1 MIKLRKLLACLMIA
15 CMALSLMPL
24 AAFATEGEAGDVSE
38 ETCTHVWQ
46 AADGKHVCSGC
57 SEEAAH
63 SFDSNGVCTVCKY
76 ECKHENAADGACP
89 DCGMTLVQEQSD
101 TQDDNSVAGENGSG
115 GSGAA
120 GGNDTAGAGGSG
132 SEGGNGT
139 EGETGETNKVAKL
152 GSTEYATLTE
162 AIGAMS
168 AGDTVTL
175 LDNVTENLILK
186 TDGTIDLGDFSITG
200 VVAVQANVTFVG
212 GSVNQGDIAVA
223 AIVINSGSLTLDGT
237 VVTGDNGI
245 SVETKE
251 EVSVIVGGTVKAT
264 EGYGICQNVID
275 AKEKGTLNVT
285 STENARIEAKT
296 VGVKIINGSY
306 TSESKADRIECPAQ
320 TALKIDAGS
329 YNIAGGMF
337 VGFLSFGS
345 GVTGSITGGDYTSD
359 PSEFLKDDYI
369 AVDLAGLYKVAQGTK
384 VGDAYVYAEI
394 VNENDSKVSAADGI
408 TVADV
413 PAKTE
418 GAGSAVNKDALL
430 SKAADLKTGDNVEI
444 NVSLKAEVKEASKDT
459 NGAISSATYSL
470 TPEFTLNVKGGT
482 DTQTIP
488 YDASMLSGS
497 EITVTVPL
505 VDGFTPN
512 TIVHIHGSGESIYTK
527 GNAASLTEFVVNTDN
542 TVSFKVTSFSNFAMY
557 AYELVCEVLDDKG
570 TSQGYY
576 SSFPA
581 ARDAAR
587 NNDGWTIKLLQ
598 DASVESSL
606 EIVLPWTWTI
616 DLAGNTLSTDSFY
629 IASGN
634 GTHSLTIKDS
644 SDTKSGKL
652 TGIGTSATINI
663 GGNCVLTLE
672 SGTIEH
678 TSGTAIALKDNKN
691 KKSAQLIMN
700 GGAVNGTTAVTASSG
715 TVTINGG
722 EVTGTTGMTE
732 GLAAITVG
740 DNASLTLTGGS
751 VTNANGNAIKVNGAS
766 AQFVMNGGAV
776 NGVTAIYAEQGA
788 VEISNGTVTGTN
800 STVDGG
806 AAILVNDNVT
816 LTIKGGSVTNAKGN
830 AISINGVSSQFT
842 MSGGT
847 VNGRTKG
854 VDMYGRS
861 AEISSG
867 TIEGGTAINTVGS
880 SITISGGTF
889 DSTTADKEVVAAT
902 TGSTTVAI
910 SGGSFAHA
918 VPADQC
924 ADGYMPTKADANGRY
939 GVEPKVEPVAMAQDA
954 LGVNKGEFAQIQDA
968 VNAAG
973 FGGKVTLL
981 RDSGQY
987 ANVTGIS
994 VFDGAGCRMKSLT
1007 VQSTAT
1013 VKVMN
1018 LRADV
1023 ISVSANARVEICS
1036 GWYRTHTGSCTY
1048 SISGGVFVVEVTQEQ
1063 CALVPVTGKLTGTA
1077 ASLTKYIP
1085 AQNTDPETKDAYPYT
1100 VEVAPA
1106 PRITGIS
1113 NSAYFQKNSNGTL
1126 TIYTDGDYD
1135 ELVKARTI
1143 YRCLHVY
1150 NANGTDLISSRYYT
1164 VEEDANGYAVITI
1177 SNSFLRNRP
1186 TGTYS
1191 VQVDFTT
1198 GVTQLEDFRVG
1209 TSPKTGDESNIGLW
1223 IGIMACSAIII
1234 GCGVFVLVHKNKK
1247 NKK

>member
-1 MIKLRKLLACLMIA
+1 MIKLRKLLACLMIV

-24 AAFATEGEAGDVSE
+24 AAFATEGEAG
-38 ETCTHVWQ
+38 ETI
-46 AADGKHVCSGC
+46 VC
-57 SEEAAH
+57 EH
-63 SFDSNGVCTVCKY
+63 SFADGVCTECGY
-76 ECKHENAADGACP
+76 ECPHENIVDGVCADCEMA
-89 DCGMTLVQEQSD
+89 VEQD
-101 TQDDNSVAGENGSG
+101 DVQDDNGEVNGGDANNDPAAAQTGENG
-115 GSGAA
+115 
-120 GGNDTAGAGGSG
+120 
-132 SEGGNGT
+132 EGGEDDSAEDDSAEDENKAPDYT
-139 EGETGETNKVAKL
+139 AQIGENKFETLGEAL
-152 GSTEYATLTE
+152 A
-162 AIGAMS
+162 AMQP
-168 AGDTVTL
+168 GDTVTL

-200 VVAVQANVTFVG
+200 AVAVQADITFVG
-212 GSVNQGDIAVA
+212 GSVNQGDIAIA
-223 AIVINSGSLTLDGT
+223 AIMINSGSLTLDGT
-237 VVTGDNGI
+237 IVTGDNGI
-245 SVETKE
+245 SVETTE

-264 EGYGICQNVID
+264 EGYGIRQNVID

-296 VGVKIINGSY
+296 VGVEIINGSY

-329 YNIAGGMF
+329 YDIAGGMF
-337 VGFLSFGS
+337 VGFLSFGE

-359 PSEFLKDDYI
+359 PSEFLEDDYI

-394 VNENDSKVSAADGI
+394 VNENDSKVSAADGV

-418 GAGSAVNKDALL
+418 GAGSAVNKNALL
-430 SKAADLKTGDNVEI
+430 AKAADLKTGDNVEI
-444 NVSLKAEVKEASKDT
+444 NVSLKTEVKEAVTDADG
-459 NGAISSATYSL
+459 NVSSAKYSL
-470 TPEFTLNVKGGT
+470 TPEIGLSVNGAAV
-482 DTQTIP
+482 QAIP
-488 YDASMLSGS
+488 YDASLLNGS

-505 VDGFTPN
+505 VSGFVPKE
-512 TIVHIHGSGESIYTK
+512 IVHIHADGSEDTYAK
-527 GNAASLTEFVVNTDN
+527 GNAASLTEFVVNADN
-542 TVSFKVTSFSNFAMY
+542 TVSFKATSFSDFAMY
-557 AYELVCEVLDDKG
+557 ANTAIAEVYKADGSLKAVCRSDEEILSNLEDGCMVKLVDDLTGASLRSVDLKN
-570 TSQGYY
+570 
-576 SSFPA
+576 SSV
-581 ARDAAR
+581 
-587 NNDGWTIKLLQ
+587 TL
-598 DASVESSL
+598 
-606 EIVLPWTWTI
+606 
-616 DLAGNTLSTDSFY
+616 DLAGHILSGADGVY
-629 IASGN
+629 ALDIVG
-634 GTHSLTIKDS
+634 GSLTITDS
-644 SDTKSGKL
+644 SAAG
-652 TGIGTSATINI
+652 TGEIAGAPAVKVGLGAI
-663 GGNCVLTLE
+663 VTLE
-672 SGTIEH
+672 SGKL
-678 TSGTAIALKDNKN
+678 SGTGYGVEVNGANAEF
-691 KKSAQLIMN
+691 IMED
-700 GGAVNGTTAVTASSG
+700 GAVSG
-715 TVTINGG
+715 TDKAMYVELGSAEIHGGTIDGVSEDVG
-722 EVTGTTGMTE
+722 VKSVALE
-732 GLAAITVG
+732 G
-740 DNASLTLTGGS
+740 
-751 VTNANGNAIKVNGAS
+751 IKVN
-766 AQFVMNGGAV
+766 
-776 NGVTAIYAEQGA
+776 
-788 VEISNGTVTGTN
+788 
-800 STVDGG
+800 
-806 AAILVNDNVT
+806 
-816 LTIKGGSVTNAKGN
+816 
-830 AISINGVSSQFT
+830 
-842 MSGGT
+842 
-847 VNGRTKG
+847 
-854 VDMYGRS
+854 
-861 AEISSG
+861 
-867 TIEGGTAINTVGS
+867 
-880 SITISGGTF
+880 
-889 DSTTADKEVVAAT
+889 
-902 TGSTTVAI
+902 I

-924 ADGYMPTKADANGRY
+924 ADGYMPSKVDANGRY

-981 RDSGQY
+981 RDSAQY

-1023 ISVSANARVEICS
+1023 ITVGANADVEISS
-1036 GWYRTHTGSCTY
+1036 GWYRTHTGSGTY
-1048 SISGGVFVVEVTQEQ
+1048 SISGGVFGDEVTQEQ

-1100 VEVAPA
+1100 VEVAPV

-1135 ELVKARTI
+1135 ELVKAGTI

-1198 GVTQLEDFRVG
+1198 GVTQMEDFKVG

>member
-1 MIKLRKLLACLMIA
+1 MIKLRKLLACLMIV
-15 CMALSLMPL
+15 CMAFSLMPL
-24 AAFATEGEAGDVSE
+24 AAFAAEGEDPE
-38 ETCTHVWQ
+38 ESVCEHSFV
-46 AADGKHVCSGC
+46 DGKCV
-57 SEEAAH
+57 
-63 SFDSNGVCTVCKY
+63 NCKY
-76 ECKHENAADGACP
+76 ECPHTNIVDGVCV
-89 DCGMTLVQEQSD
+89 DCEMTVEQD
-101 TQDDNSVAGENGSG
+101 TVQDDSGEVNGGDADNDPAAAQTGENG
-115 GSGAA
+115 
-120 GGNDTAGAGGSG
+120 
-132 SEGGNGT
+132 EGG
-139 EGETGETNKVAKL
+139 EDGEDENKAPDYTAQIGENKFETL
-152 GSTEYATLTE
+152 GE
-162 AIGAMS
+162 ALAAMQP
-168 AGDTVTL
+168 GDTVTL
-175 LDNVTENLILK
+175 LKDVEESFTLETN
-186 TDGTIDLGDFSITG
+186 GTIDLNNKTLIGEIIIKADVVFRTG
-200 VVAVQANVTFVG
+200 EIAQKSGQATAAVVL
-212 GSVNQGDIAVA
+212 
-223 AIVINSGSLTLDGT
+223 INSGSLKLEDTYINAGEYGGILVDSAETVSVELAGT
-237 VVTGDNGI
+237 VT
-245 SVETKE
+245 S
-251 EVSVIVGGTVKAT
+251 SQ
-264 EGYGICQNVID
+264 YGIMQS
-275 AKEKGTLNVT
+275 ESSTGTLNVT
-285 STENARIEAKT
+285 SDPASGISGTKYGIYIR
-296 VGVKIINGSY
+296 NGSY
-306 TSESKADRIECPAQ
+306 TARTTDEDTNDLNVRSNG
-320 TALKIDAGS
+320 TAIKIDKGS
-329 YNIAGGMF
+329 LSISGDKGSFEGALEIAE
-337 VGFLSFGS
+337 
-345 GVTGSITGGDYTSD
+345 GVTCSITGGSFTVKPNVDSGYLAVYDESTKFYNVVPGDVVNGVTVLVNVTGGFNGDGTASISCGKD
-359 PSEFLKDDYI
+359 AIDVKKLLEASEITFEDNDTVTITIVPVVNKVAEDGLKYIEYSISPTAEINVKRDGASAANKTI
-369 AVDLAGLYKVAQGTK
+369 AVTNAMLIG
-384 VGDAYVYAEI
+384 E
-394 VNENDSKVSAADGI
+394 I
-408 TVADV
+408 TVAV
-413 PAKTE
+413 K
-418 GAGSAVNKDALL
+418 KDATFNI
-430 SKAADLKTGDNVEI
+430 KK
-444 NVSLKAEVKEASKDT
+444 
-459 NGAISSATYSL
+459 
-470 TPEFTLNVKGGT
+470 
-482 DTQTIP
+482 
-488 YDASMLSGS
+488 
-497 EITVTVPL
+497 
-505 VDGFTPN
+505 
-512 TIVHIHGSGESIYTK
+512 IVHIHDDHSKSIYTS
-527 GNAASLTEFVVNTDN
+527 GSAASTSTFLDSQLDN
-542 TVSFKVTSFSNFAMY
+542 NVSFKVTSFSNFAMY

-576 SSFPA
+576 DSFSA

-629 IASGN
+629 IASG
-634 GTHSLTIKDS
+634 GGAHSLTIKDS
-644 SDTKSGKL
+644 SAAKSGKI
-652 TGIGTSATINI
+652 TGIGTAAAIDI
-663 GGNCVLTLE
+663 GPNSVLTLE

-678 TSGTAIALKDNKN
+678 MGGSAAVRKNTINQVSAQVIIKDGTVKGAPAVEADACTVTIEGGAVIGTGTAIDPVTKD
-691 KKSAQLIMN
+691 
-700 GGAVNGTTAVTASSG
+700 SS
-715 TVTINGG
+715 
-722 EVTGTTGMTE
+722 
-732 GLAAITVG
+732 
-740 DNASLTLTGGS
+740 DSP
-751 VTNANGNAIKVNGAS
+751 
-766 AQFVMNGGAV
+766 
-776 NGVTAIYAEQGA
+776 
-788 VEISNGTVTGTN
+788 
-800 STVDGG
+800 
-806 AAILVNDNVT
+806 AILMNDNVT
-816 LTIKGGSVTNAKGN
+816 LTLSGGSVTNTN
-830 AISINGVSSQFT
+830 ANGIAIAVYGANAQFRMT
-842 MSGGT
+842 GGT
-847 VNGRTKG
+847 VEGSKIG
-854 VDMYGRS
+854 VDMCGKS
-861 AEISSG
+861 VEIEAG
-867 TIEGGTAINTVGS
+867 TIKGATAINAGDG
-880 SITISGGTF
+880 SITISGGTL

-1023 ISVSANARVEICS
+1023 ITVSANASVEISS
-1036 GWYRTHTGSCTY
+1036 GWYRTHTGSGTY
-1048 SISGGVFVVEVTQEQ
+1048 SISGGVFGDEVTQEQ

>member
-1 MIKLRKLLACLMIA
+1 MIKLRKLLACLMIV
-15 CMALSLMPL
+15 CMAFSLMPL
-24 AAFATEGEAGDVSE
+24 AAFAAEGEAE
-38 ETCTHVWQ
+38 ETI
-46 AADGKHVCSGC
+46 VC
-57 SEEAAH
+57 EH
-63 SFDSNGVCTVCKY
+63 PSFVDGVCTKCKY
-76 ECKHENAADGACP
+76 VCPHEIVGKDGACTV
-89 DCGMTLVQEQSD
+89 CGKTVVQEQSD
-101 TQDDNSVAGENGSG
+101 TQDDNGTAGENGGGTTGGNGTTGGG
-115 GSGAA
+115 GSGTTGESGSA
-120 GGNDTAGAGGSG
+120 GGSRTAGGSG
-132 SEGGNGT
+132 EGENGAAANAVAKI
-139 EGETGETNKVAKL
+139 GETGYETLDAAL
-152 GSTEYATLTE
+152 A
-162 AIGAMS
+162 AMQP
-168 AGDTVTL
+168 GDTVTL
-175 LDNVTENLILK
+175 LEGVTGSFTLE
-186 TDGTIDLGDFSITG
+186 TDGTIDLNDNSIVGEIIIKADIVLRTG
-200 VVAVQANVTFVG
+200 MIAQISGQATAAVVL
-212 GSVNQGDIAVA
+212 
-223 AIVINSGSLTLDGT
+223 INSGSLKLEGAYINAGDYGGILVDSAET
-237 VVTGDNGI
+237 V
-245 SVETKE
+245 SVELAGNIT
-251 EVSVIVGGTVKAT
+251 SSL
-264 EGYGICQNVID
+264 YGVMQSESSN
-275 AKEKGTLNVT
+275 GTLNVT
-285 STENARIEAKT
+285 SNPASHISGTTEY
-296 VGVKIINGSY
+296 GVYIRNGSY
-306 TSESKADRIECPAQ
+306 TARTTDEDTHDLNVRSNR
-320 TALKIDAGS
+320 TAIKIDKGS
-329 YNIAGGMF
+329 LSISGNKGSFEGALEIAEGVTCSIAGG
-337 VGFLSFGS
+337 SFTEKPSVDKGYLAVYDEATKFYNVVPGVVVN
-345 GVTGSITGGDYTSD
+345 GVTVLVNVTGGDSSD
-359 PSEFLKDDYI
+359 DSDTIGSISCGKDAIDTKKLLE
-369 AVDLAGLYKVAQGTK
+369 ASGLTFENNDKVTITVRPVVNKVAQ
-384 VGDAYVYAEI
+384 
-394 VNENDSKVSAADGI
+394 DGLKYI
-408 TVADV
+408 EYSIS
-413 PAKTE
+413 P
-418 GAGSAVNKDALL
+418 
-430 SKAADLKTGDNVEI
+430 KAEI
-444 NVSLKAEVKEASKDT
+444 NVIRDGAQAANKTIAVT
-459 NGAISSATYSL
+459 NA
-470 TPEFTLNVKGGT
+470 
-482 DTQTIP
+482 
-488 YDASMLSGS
+488 MLSG
-497 EITVTVPL
+497 ELTVAVKKDATF
-505 VDGFTPN
+505 D
-512 TIVHIHGSGESIYTK
+512 IQKIAHIHDDRSTSIYTR
-527 GNAASLTEFVVNTDN
+527 GDVESISNFRVYEEYNEVR
-542 TVSFKVTSFSNFAMY
+542 FKVTSFSNFAMY

-570 TSQGYY
+570 ITKGYY
-576 SSFPA
+576 ESFSA
-581 ARDAAR
+581 ARDAINITYDAS
-587 NNDGWTIKLLQ
+587 DAGWTIKLLQ
-598 DASVESSL
+598 NASVEATQ
-606 EIVLPWTWTI
+606 EIVSPWKWTI
-616 DLAGNTLSTDSFY
+616 DLAGNTLSTDMFSV
-629 IASGN
+629 ASGN

-652 TGIGTSATINI
+652 TGIGTTAAINI

-678 TSGTAIALKDNKN
+678 TSGTAVALKDNKN
-691 KKSAQLIMN
+691 KK
-700 GGAVNGTTAVTASSG
+700 
-715 TVTINGG
+715 
-722 EVTGTTGMTE
+722 
-732 GLAAITVG
+732 
-740 DNASLTLTGGS
+740 
-751 VTNANGNAIKVNGAS
+751 S

-800 STVDGG
+800 STVDGE

-816 LTIKGGSVTNAKGN
+816 LTIKGGSVTNANGN

-854 VDMYGRS
+854 VDMYGGS

-981 RDSGQY
+981 RDSAQY

-1023 ISVSANARVEICS
+1023 ITVGANADVKISS
-1036 GWYRTHTGSCTY
+1036 GWYRTHTGSGTY
-1048 SISGGVFVVEVTQEQ
+1048 SISGGVFGDEVTQEQ
-1063 CALVPVTGKLTGTA
+1063 CALVPVTGKLSGTA

-1135 ELVKARTI
+1135 ELVKAGTI

>member
-24 AAFATEGEAGDVSE
+24 ATFATEGEAG
-38 ETCTHVWQ
+38 ETIMCEQHSFV
-46 AADGKHVCSGC
+46 DGKCV
-57 SEEAAH
+57 
-63 SFDSNGVCTVCKY
+63 NCKY
-76 ECKHENAADGACP
+76 ECPHTNIVDGVCV
-89 DCGMTLVQEQSD
+89 DCEMTVEQD
-101 TQDDNSVAGENGSG
+101 TVQDDSGEVNGGDADNDPAAAQTGENG
-115 GSGAA
+115 
-120 GGNDTAGAGGSG
+120 
-132 SEGGNGT
+132 EGG
-139 EGETGETNKVAKL
+139 EDDSAEDENKVPDYTAQI
-152 GSTEYATLTE
+152 GENGYATLAE
-162 AIGAMS
+162 ALAAMQD
-168 AGDTVTL
+168 GDTVTL
-175 LDNVTENLILK
+175 LKDVEESFTLETN
-186 TDGTIDLGDFSITG
+186 GTIDLNNKTLIGEIIIKADVVFHTG
-200 VVAVQANVTFVG
+200 EIAQKSGQATAAVVL
-212 GSVNQGDIAVA
+212 
-223 AIVINSGSLTLDGT
+223 INSGSLKLEDTYINAGEYGGILVDSAETVSVELAGT
-237 VVTGDNGI
+237 VT
-245 SVETKE
+245 S
-251 EVSVIVGGTVKAT
+251 SQ
-264 EGYGICQNVID
+264 YGIMQS
-275 AKEKGTLNVT
+275 ESSTGTLNVT
-285 STENARIEAKT
+285 SDPASGISGTKYGIYIR
-296 VGVKIINGSY
+296 NGSY
-306 TSESKADRIECPAQ
+306 TARTTDEDTNDLNVRSNG
-320 TALKIDAGS
+320 TAIKIDKGS
-329 YNIAGGMF
+329 LSISGDKGSFEGALEIAE
-337 VGFLSFGS
+337 
-345 GVTGSITGGDYTSD
+345 GVTCSITGGSFTVKPNVDSGYLAVYDELTKFYNVVPGDVVNGVTVSVD
-359 PSEFLKDDYI
+359 VTGGFNGDGTASFSCGKDAINVKKLLEASGITFEDNDTVTI
-369 AVDLAGLYKVAQGTK
+369 TIVPVVNKVA
-384 VGDAYVYAEI
+384 E
-394 VNENDSKVSAADGI
+394 DG
-408 TVADV
+408 
-413 PAKTE
+413 
-418 GAGSAVNKDALL
+418 
-430 SKAADLKTGDNVEI
+430 LKYIEYSISPTAEI
-444 NVSLKAEVKEASKDT
+444 NVIRG
-459 NGAISSATYSL
+459 GAQAA
-470 TPEFTLNVKGGT
+470 NK
-482 DTQTIP
+482 TIAVAN
-488 YDASMLSGS
+488 DKLSG
-497 EITVTVPL
+497 ELTVAVKKDAT
-505 VDGFTPN
+505 FN
-512 TIVHIHGSGESIYTK
+512 IKKIVHIHDDRSKSIYTS
-527 GNAASLTEFVVNTDN
+527 GSAASTSTFLDSQLDN
-542 TVSFKVTSFSNFAMY
+542 NVSFKVTSFSNFAMY

-576 SSFPA
+576 DSFSA

-629 IASGN
+629 IASG
-634 GTHSLTIKDS
+634 GGAHSLTIKDS

-715 TVTINGG
+715 TMTINGG

-751 VTNANGNAIKVNGAS
+751 VTNTNANGIAIAVYGAN
-766 AQFVMNGGAV
+766 AQFRMTGGTV
-776 NGVTAIYAEQGA
+776 EGSKIGVDMCGKS
-788 VEISNGTVTGTN
+788 VEIEAG
-800 STVDGG
+800 
-806 AAILVNDNVT
+806 
-816 LTIKGGSVTNAKGN
+816 TIKGA
-830 AISINGVSSQFT
+830 
-842 MSGGT
+842 
-847 VNGRTKG
+847 
-854 VDMYGRS
+854 
-861 AEISSG
+861 
-867 TIEGGTAINTVGS
+867 TAINAGGG
-880 SITISGGTF
+880 SITISGGTL
-889 DSTTADKEVVAAT
+889 DSTTADKEVVA
-902 TGSTTVAI
+902 STSSSAAVAI

-981 RDSGQY
+981 RDSAQY

-1023 ISVSANARVEICS
+1023 ITVSANASVEISS
-1036 GWYRTHTGSCTY
+1036 GWYRTHTGSGTY
-1048 SISGGVFVVEVTQEQ
+1048 SISGGVFGDEVTQEQ

-1126 TIYTDGDYD
+1126 TIYTDGDYN